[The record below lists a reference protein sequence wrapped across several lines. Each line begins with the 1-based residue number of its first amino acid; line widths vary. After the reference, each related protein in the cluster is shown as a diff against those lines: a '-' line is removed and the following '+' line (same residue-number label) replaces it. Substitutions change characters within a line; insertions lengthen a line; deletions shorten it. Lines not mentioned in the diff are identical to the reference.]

1 MTKRIYTYNIRID
14 FNKKRPECSLGNRCS
29 AYPGGKDALGV
40 PYTDTFHFFQDH
52 LNVIAQRSSN
62 YHDGSILSND
72 KNSLY
77 LQILKALAYYYA
89 YANDVPKIKKVT
101 IVKKQ
106 SGREDYTYNE
116 CNSFLQPVND
126 DCIKANRFSAGVLE
140 VIFDNSERGNAILT
154 ALTYWLKSYEYRNIP
169 SLRFDALWR
178 AFNCL
183 YRYQANNDKDFE
195 GLRNFRSFITG
206 NQHLFPNSIS
216 ITTGYDQSVW
226 DSFRWRALILNDY
239 NEESKM
245 NALSDFIQR
254 YHDSRIMHS
263 LYNII
268 TVRQNYLEPASLWDS
283 VVTHLTANFTSNSD
297 IETLTILVVKYAYF
311 VRCKYVHGELPENS
325 FKIEHTNIDKELTR
339 LNELFTVF
347 IFEIINGN
355 SSLRV

>member
-1 MTKRIYTYNIRID
+1 MTKRIYTYHIRID

-29 AYPGGKDALGV
+29 EYPGGKDSHGV
-40 PYTDTFHFFQDH
+40 PYTDAFQFLQDH
-52 LNVIAQRSSN
+52 LVVIAQRGARYN
-62 YHDGSILSND
+62 DGSILSND

-77 LQILKALAYYYA
+77 LQMLKALAYYYA

-101 IVKKQ
+101 IVRKQ
-106 SGREDYTYNE
+106 TGKEDYTYNE
-116 CNSFLQPVND
+116 CDSFLQPVND
-126 DCIKANRFSAGVLE
+126 DSVKANRFDSGVLD
-140 VIFDNSERGNAILT
+140 VVFTNSEKGNAVLT

-169 SLRFDALWR
+169 SLRYDALWR

-183 YRYQANNDKDFE
+183 YRYQTDRDKDFD
-195 GLRNFRSFITG
+195 GLRDFKGFIMG

-216 ITTGYDQSVW
+216 ITSGYDQSIW

-239 NEESKM
+239 NAASKM

-268 TVRQNYLEPASLWDS
+268 TVRQNYLEPADLWDS
-283 VVTHLTANFTSNSD
+283 VVAHLSSNFATKCD
-297 IETLTILVVKYAYF
+297 IETLTVLVIKYAYF

-355 SSLRV
+355 SSLR

>member
-1 MTKRIYTYNIRID
+1 MTKRIYTYHIRID

-29 AYPGGKDALGV
+29 EYPGGKDSHGV
-40 PYTDTFHFFQDH
+40 PYTDAFQFLQDH
-52 LNVIAQRSSN
+52 LVVIAQRGAR
-62 YHDGSILSND
+62 YDDGSILSND

-77 LQILKALAYYYA
+77 LQMLKALAYYYA

-101 IVKKQ
+101 IVRKQ
-106 SGREDYTYNE
+106 TGREDYTYNE
-116 CNSFLQPVND
+116 CDSFLQPVD
-126 DCIKANRFSAGVLE
+126 DDSVKACRFDSGVLD
-140 VIFDNSERGNAILT
+140 VVFTNSEKGNAVLT

-183 YRYQANNDKDFE
+183 YRYQTDNDKDFE
-195 GLRNFRSFITG
+195 GLRDFKGFIMG

-216 ITTGYDQSVW
+216 ITTGYAQSIW

-239 NEESKM
+239 NAASKM

-268 TVRQNYLEPASLWDS
+268 TVRQNYLEPADLWDS
-283 VVTHLTANFTSNSD
+283 VVAHLSSNFATKCD
-297 IETLTILVVKYAYF
+297 IETLTVLVIKYAYF

-355 SSLRV
+355 SSLR

>member
-1 MTKRIYTYNIRID
+1 MTKRIYTYHIRID

-29 AYPGGKDALGV
+29 EYPGGKDSHGV
-40 PYTDTFHFFQDH
+40 PYTDAFQFLQDH
-52 LNVIAQRSSN
+52 LVVIAQRGAR
-62 YHDGSILSND
+62 YDDGSILSND

-77 LQILKALAYYYA
+77 LQMLKALAYYYA
-89 YANDVPKIKKVT
+89 YANDVPTIKKVT
-101 IVKKQ
+101 IVRKQ
-106 SGREDYTYNE
+106 TGKEDYTYNE
-116 CNSFLQPVND
+116 CDSFLQPVD
-126 DCIKANRFSAGVLE
+126 DDSVKANRFSSGVLD
-140 VIFDNSERGNAILT
+140 VVFTNSEKGNAVLT

-183 YRYQANNDKDFE
+183 YRYQTDRDKDFD
-195 GLRNFRSFITG
+195 GLRDFKGFIMD
-206 NQHLFPNSIS
+206 NQHLFTNSIS
-216 ITTGYDQSVW
+216 MTTGYDQSIW

-239 NEESKM
+239 NAASKM

-268 TVRQNYLEPASLWDS
+268 TVRQNYLEPAELWDS
-283 VVTHLTANFTSNSD
+283 VVTHLTANFATKCD
-297 IETLTILVVKYAYF
+297 IETLTVLVIKYAYF

-339 LNELFTVF
+339 LNELFAVF

-355 SSLRV
+355 SSLR

>member
-1 MTKRIYTYNIRID
+1 MTKRIYTYHIRID
-14 FNKKRPECSLGNRCS
+14 FNKKRPECSLGNCCS
-29 AYPGGKDALGV
+29 EYPGGKDSHGV
-40 PYTDTFHFFQDH
+40 PYTDAFQFLQDH
-52 LNVIAQRSSN
+52 LVVIAQRGAR
-62 YHDGSILSND
+62 YDDGSILSND

-77 LQILKALAYYYA
+77 LQMLKALAYYYA

-101 IVKKQ
+101 IVRKQ
-106 SGREDYTYNE
+106 TGKEDYTYNE
-116 CNSFLQPVND
+116 CDSFLQPVD
-126 DCIKANRFSAGVLE
+126 DGSVKTNRFTSGVLD
-140 VIFDNSERGNAILT
+140 VVFTNSEKGNAVLT

-183 YRYQANNDKDFE
+183 YRYQTDRDKDFD
-195 GLRNFRSFITG
+195 GLRDFRGFIMG
-206 NQHLFPNSIS
+206 NQHLFQNSIS
-216 ITTGYDQSVW
+216 ITTGYDQSIW

-239 NEESKM
+239 NAASKM

-263 LYNII
+263 FYNII
-268 TVRQNYLEPASLWDS
+268 TVRQNYLEPADLWDS
-283 VVTHLTANFTSNSD
+283 VVTHLTANFATKCD
-297 IETLTILVVKYAYF
+297 IETLTVLVIKYAYF

-325 FKIEHTNIDKELTR
+325 FKIEQTNIDKELSR

-355 SSLRV
+355 SSLR